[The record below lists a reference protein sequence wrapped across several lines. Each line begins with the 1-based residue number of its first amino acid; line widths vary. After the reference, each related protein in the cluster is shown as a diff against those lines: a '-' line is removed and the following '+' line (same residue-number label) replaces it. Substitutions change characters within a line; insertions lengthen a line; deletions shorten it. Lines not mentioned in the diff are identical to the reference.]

1 MSLMIHTFA
10 DNEIRKKAGASDQ
23 VGGGSGSGAMGMT
36 ESMKE
41 RAKEA
46 LAGRTG
52 ETDDDDD

>member
-1 MSLMIHTFA
+1 MSRRFWFYICA
-10 DNEIRKKAGASDQ
+10 NNGIRKKARALEHDGRGA
-23 VGGGSGSGAMGMT
+23 ATGMT

-52 ETDDDDD
+52 ETDDEDD